1 MRLNKVLFLIIPTL
15 LTSCAWK
22 NTDAKNYR
30 AKLLECREEADFHT
44 ELYIF
49 PEDTN
54 EGTPTNFFYR
64 KMEDLFIG
72 TYVLY
77 LVMEY
82 DEVHYLS
89 EIDRLSKVEARFSN
103 GETKSIIHNV
113 ENSVYLT
120 IQMNGRYE
128 YAKYNPDKYEIAY
141 VSNQLSSWE
150 ASGVSKEHLIDVIPL
165 DDEDAP
171 GGYNMYYYYVDDVG
185 YYVTEEVYAKII

>member
-1 MRLNKVLFLIIPTL
+1 MKLNKTLLLIIPAL

-22 NTDAKNYR
+22 NTDVKNYR

-49 PEDTN
+49 PEDTD
-54 EGTPTNFFYR
+54 EGTPTKFFYR
-64 KMEDLFIG
+64 KMEDLFTG

-82 DEVHYLS
+82 DEAHYLS

-103 GETKSIIHNV
+103 GEVKTIIHSV
-113 ENSVYLT
+113 DDSVYLT
-120 IQMNGRYE
+120 IQKNGRYE

-150 ASGVSKEHLIDVIPL
+150 ASGVKDEHIVTDVAV
-165 DDEDAP
+165 DDDNEF
-171 GGYNMYYYYVDDVG
+171 GGYNMYYYYVGDVG
-185 YYVTEEVYAKII
+185 YYVTEEVREVL